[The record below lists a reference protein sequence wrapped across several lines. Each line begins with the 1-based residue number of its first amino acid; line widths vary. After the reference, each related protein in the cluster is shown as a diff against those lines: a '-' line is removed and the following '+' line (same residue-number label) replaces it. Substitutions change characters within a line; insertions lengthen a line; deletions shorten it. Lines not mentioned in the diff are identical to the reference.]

1 MQSNIDLN
9 KIIKKSQYKFRGVLV
24 SFSFVSGMVA
34 QVLMSKGQG
43 KKKKTICFRAAG
55 DTAFKLSQVEPKSRL
70 KVWFTIS
77 SIEVNNRWYT
87 NLEIKDFES
96 WAVNEDKLKKE
107 AAMKQ
112 KAKTQIYEQSLFKP

>member
-1 MQSNIDLN
+1 MQRNIDLN

-34 QVLMSKGQG
+34 QVLMNKGQG
-43 KKKKTICFRAAG
+43 KKKKTTCFRAAG
-55 DTAFKLSQVEPKSRL
+55 DTAFKLSKIEPKSRL

-77 SIEVNNRWYT
+77 SIDVNNRWYT